1 MRLVSLKQV
10 RPGMKLARTVFTQD
24 GKVLL
29 GTGMTLTERLIQGLE
44 RSKVDAVY
52 IDDPRTE
59 DIVAEDVI
67 RPQTRQVAV
76 EVIEKTVKQITN
88 SNKLARKISLKE
100 MGLHFQRA
108 FSAILEDLLQNKQ
121 MVSHL
126 TTISSHSPSLYHHSV
141 NVAVLATAV
150 GMSLGYNRNQLMELG
165 VGAMLHDIGKVN
177 LPAELLQQT
186 EERWTEE
193 QQEIAKQH
201 CVNGFNLL
209 RKQHDISLLSAHV
222 CLQHHERLNGSG
234 YPQGL
239 KGKQIHEYA
248 QIVGIC
254 DVFDSLTS
262 PRPWRKRYMPQD
274 ALEYLLG
281 SGGHLFEHHLV
292 NAFIKHIAVFPI
304 GSSVVLN
311 TGEVGVVSKVDPDYS
326 HRPTVRIIRD
336 GRGNDVHMPYDLDL
350 KTEIKLFIV
359 GFEDEQLFEL
369 KMLQEASAA
378 NDTQEV
384 QTRDP

>member
-1 MRLVSLKQV
+1 MGTVGGIAMRLVSLRQV
-10 RPGMKLARTVFTQD
+10 QPGMKLGRTVFTED

-29 GTGMTLTERLIQGLE
+29 GVGMQLTERLISGLQ
-44 RSKVDAVY
+44 RSGVDSVY

-59 DIVAEDVI
+59 DIVVEEVI
-67 RPQTRQVAV
+67 RPQTRQIAV
-76 EVIEKTVKQITN
+76 EVIEKTIKQITN

-108 FSAILEDLLQNKQ
+108 FSSILDDLMQNKQ
-121 MVSHL
+121 MVGHL

-150 GMSLGYNRNQLMELG
+150 GMSIGYNRTQLMNLG
-165 VGAMLHDIGKVN
+165 VGAMLHDIGKVS
-177 LPAELLQQT
+177 LPEELLQKK
-186 EERWTEE
+186 ERWNAEE
-193 QQEIAKQH
+193 QEIAKQH
-201 CVNGFNLL
+201 TTLGFNLL
-209 RKQHDISLLSAHV
+209 RKQHDISLMSAHV

-239 KGKQIHEYA
+239 VGKQIHEFA

-254 DVFDSLTS
+254 DIYDSLTS

-274 ALEYLLG
+274 AVEYLLG

-292 NAFIKHIAVFPI
+292 NAFIKHIAIFPI

-311 TGEVGVVSKVDPDYS
+311 TGETGVVSRVDPDYS
-326 HRPTVRIIRD
+326 HRPTVRILRD
-336 GRGNDVHMPYDLDL
+336 GRGNDVIAPYDLNL
-350 KTEIKLFIV
+350 KENIRLFII
-359 GFEDEQLFEL
+359 GFEDDQLFNISGLSES
-369 KMLQEASAA
+369 ESS
-378 NDTQEV
+378 
-384 QTRDP
+384 

>member
-1 MRLVSLKQV
+1 MRLVSLRQV
-10 RPGMKLARTVFTQD
+10 QPGMKLGRTVFTED

-29 GTGMTLTERLIQGLE
+29 GVGMQLTERLISGLQ
-44 RSKVDAVY
+44 RSGVDSVY

-59 DIVAEDVI
+59 DIVVEEVI
-67 RPQTRQVAV
+67 RPQTRQIAV
-76 EVIEKTVKQITN
+76 EVIEKTIKQITN

-108 FSAILEDLLQNKQ
+108 FSSILDDLMQNKQ
-121 MVSHL
+121 MVGHL

-150 GMSLGYNRNQLMELG
+150 GMSIGYNRTQLMNLG
-165 VGAMLHDIGKVN
+165 VGAMLHDIGKVS
-177 LPAELLQQT
+177 LPEELLQKK
-186 EERWTEE
+186 ERWNEE
-193 QQEIAKQH
+193 EQEIAKQH
-201 CVNGFNLL
+201 TTLGFNLL
-209 RKQHDISLLSAHV
+209 RKQHDISLMSAHV

-239 KGKQIHEYA
+239 VGKQIHEFA

-254 DVFDSLTS
+254 DIYDSLTS

-274 ALEYLLG
+274 AVEYLLG

-292 NAFIKHIAVFPI
+292 NAFIKHIAIFPL

-311 TGEVGVVSKVDPDYS
+311 TGETGVVSRVDPDYS
-326 HRPTVRIIRD
+326 HRPVVRILRD
-336 GRGNDVHMPYDLDL
+336 GRGNDVIAPYDLNL
-350 KTEIKLFIV
+350 KENIRLFII
-359 GFEDEQLFEL
+359 GFEDDQLFNISGLSES
-369 KMLQEASAA
+369 ES
-378 NDTQEV
+378 E
-384 QTRDP
+384 PS

>member
-1 MRLVSLKQV
+1 MGIVGGIGMRLVSLRQV
-10 RPGMKLARTVFTQD
+10 RPGMKLGRTIFTED

-29 GTGMTLTERLIQGLE
+29 GTGMVLTERLISGLT

-52 IDDPRTE
+52 IDDPRTA
-59 DIVAEDVI
+59 DIQVEEVI
-67 RPQTRQVAV
+67 RPQTRQIAV
-76 EVIEKTVKQITN
+76 EAIEKTFKQITN

-108 FSAILEDLLQNKQ
+108 FSSILDDLLLNKQ
-121 MVSHL
+121 MIGHL
-126 TTISSHSPSLYHHSV
+126 TNISSHSPSMYHHAV
-141 NVAVLATAV
+141 NVAVLSTAV
-150 GMSLGYNRNQLMELG
+150 GMSLGYNRQRLIDLG
-165 VGAMLHDIGKVN
+165 VGAMLHDVGKLS
-177 LPAELLQQT
+177 LP
-186 EERWTEE
+186 EEMLVKEE
-193 QQEIAKQH
+193 QWTAEEKEIAKEH
-201 CVNGFNLL
+201 TRHGFNLL

-239 KGKQIHEYA
+239 QGKQIHEYA
-248 QIVGIC
+248 QIVGIA

-304 GSSVVLN
+304 GSSVVLS
-311 TGEVGVVSKVDPDYS
+311 TGEVGVVSRVDPDYS
-326 HRPTVRIIRD
+326 HRPTVRIIKD
-336 GRGNDVHMPYDLDL
+336 GRGNDVLPPYDLDL
-350 KTEIKLFIV
+350 KANLQLFVV
-359 GFEDEQLFEL
+359 GFEDDDLFRMSDVSET
-369 KMLQEASAA
+369 
-378 NDTQEV
+378 NPT
-384 QTRDP
+384 

>member
-1 MRLVSLKQV
+1 MGTVGGIGMRLVSLRQAQ
-10 RPGMKLARTVFTQD
+10 PGMKLGRTVFTED

-29 GTGMTLTERLIQGLE
+29 GVGMQLTERLISGLQ
-44 RSKVDAVY
+44 RSGVDSVY

-59 DIVAEDVI
+59 DIVVEDVI

-76 EVIEKTVKQITN
+76 EVIEKTIKQITN

-108 FSAILEDLLQNKQ
+108 FSSILDDLMQNKQ
-121 MVSHL
+121 MVGHL

-150 GMSLGYNRNQLMELG
+150 GMSLGYNRTQLMNLG
-165 VGAMLHDIGKVN
+165 IGAMLHDIGKVS
-177 LPAELLQQT
+177 LPEELLQKK
-186 EERWTEE
+186 ERWNAEE
-193 QQEIAKQH
+193 QELAKQH
-201 CVNGFNLL
+201 ATLGFDLL

-239 KGKQIHEYA
+239 VGKQIHEFA
-248 QIVGIC
+248 QIVGLC
-254 DVFDSLTS
+254 DIYDSLTS

-274 ALEYLLG
+274 AVEYLLG

-292 NAFIKHIAVFPI
+292 NAFIKHIAIFPI

-311 TGEVGVVSKVDPDYS
+311 TGETGVVSRVDPDYS
-326 HRPTVRIIRD
+326 HRPTIRVLKD
-336 GRGNDVHMPYDLDL
+336 GRGNDVIAPYDLDL
-350 KTEIKLFIV
+350 KENIKLFIV
-359 GFEDEQLFEL
+359 GFEDDQLFNISGLSE
-369 KMLQEASAA
+369 SSSS
-378 NDTQEV
+378 
-384 QTRDP
+384 

>member
-1 MRLVSLKQV
+1 MGTVGGIGMRLVSLRHVQ
-10 RPGMKLARTVFTQD
+10 PGMKLGRTVFTED

-29 GTGMTLTERLIQGLE
+29 GVGMLLTERLIGGLE
-44 RSKVDAVY
+44 RSGIDSVY
-52 IDDPRTE
+52 IDDPRTA
-59 DIVAEDVI
+59 DIVVEEVI

-76 EVIEKTVKQITN
+76 EAIEKTIKQITN

-108 FSAILEDLLQNKQ
+108 FSSILDDLMLNKQ
-121 MVSHL
+121 MVGHL
-126 TTISSHSPSLYHHSV
+126 TTISTHSPSLYHHSV

-150 GMSLGYNRNQLMELG
+150 GMSLGYNRTQLMQLG
-165 VGAMLHDIGKVN
+165 VGAMLHDIGKVS
-177 LPAELLQQT
+177 LPEELVQKK
-186 EERWTEE
+186 ERWTEE
-193 QQEIAKQH
+193 EREIAKQH
-201 CVNGFNLL
+201 TTLGFNLL

-239 KGKQIHEYA
+239 SGKQIHEYA

-254 DVFDSLTS
+254 DIYDSLTS

-281 SGGHLFEHHLV
+281 SGGHLFEHTLV
-292 NAFIKHIAVFPI
+292 NAFIKHIAIFPI

-311 TGEVGVVSKVDPDYS
+311 TGEIGVVSKVDPDYS
-326 HRPTVRIIRD
+326 HRPIVRILKD
-336 GRGNDVHMPYDLDL
+336 GRGNDVHTPFDLNL
-350 KTEIKLFIV
+350 KENIKLFIV
-359 GFEDEQLFEL
+359 GFEDDELFSLGGMSE
-369 KMLQEASAA
+369 
-378 NDTQEV
+378 DT
-384 QTRDP
+384 PS

>member
-1 MRLVSLKQV
+1 MRLVSLRQV
-10 RPGMKLARTVFTQD
+10 QPGMKLGRTVFTED

-29 GTGMTLTERLIQGLE
+29 GVGMQLTERLISGLQ
-44 RSKVDAVY
+44 RSGVDSVY

-59 DIVAEDVI
+59 DIVVEEVI
-67 RPQTRQVAV
+67 RPQTRQIAV
-76 EVIEKTVKQITN
+76 EVIEKTIKQITN

-108 FSAILEDLLQNKQ
+108 FSSILDDLMQNKQ
-121 MVSHL
+121 MVGHL

-150 GMSLGYNRNQLMELG
+150 GMSIGYNRTQLMNLG
-165 VGAMLHDIGKVN
+165 VGAMLHDIGKVS
-177 LPAELLQQT
+177 LPEELLQKK
-186 EERWTEE
+186 ERWNEE
-193 QQEIAKQH
+193 EQEIAKQH
-201 CVNGFNLL
+201 TTLGFNLL
-209 RKQHDISLLSAHV
+209 RKQHDISLMSAHV

-239 KGKQIHEYA
+239 VGKQIHEFA

-254 DVFDSLTS
+254 DIYDSLTS

-274 ALEYLLG
+274 AVEYLLG

-292 NAFIKHIAVFPI
+292 NAFIKHIAIFPI

-311 TGEVGVVSKVDPDYS
+311 TGETGVVSRVDPDYS
-326 HRPTVRIIRD
+326 HRPVVRILRD
-336 GRGNDVHMPYDLDL
+336 GRGNDVIAPYDLNL
-350 KTEIKLFIV
+350 KENIRLFII
-359 GFEDEQLFEL
+359 GFEDDQLFNISGLSES
-369 KMLQEASAA
+369 ES
-378 NDTQEV
+378 E
-384 QTRDP
+384 PS

>member
-1 MRLVSLKQV
+1 MRLVSLRQV
-10 RPGMKLARTVFTQD
+10 QPGMKLGRTVFTED

-29 GTGMTLTERLIQGLE
+29 GVGMQLTERLISGLQ
-44 RSKVDAVY
+44 RSGVDSVY

-59 DIVAEDVI
+59 DIVVEEVI
-67 RPQTRQVAV
+67 RPQTRQIAV
-76 EVIEKTVKQITN
+76 EVIEKTIKQITN

-108 FSAILEDLLQNKQ
+108 FSSILDDLMQNKQ
-121 MVSHL
+121 MVGHL

-150 GMSLGYNRNQLMELG
+150 GMSIGYNRTQLMNLG
-165 VGAMLHDIGKVN
+165 VGAMLHDIGKVS
-177 LPAELLQQT
+177 LPEELLQKK
-186 EERWTEE
+186 ERWNAEE
-193 QQEIAKQH
+193 QEIAKQH
-201 CVNGFNLL
+201 TTLGFNLL
-209 RKQHDISLLSAHV
+209 RKQHDISLMSAHV

-239 KGKQIHEYA
+239 VGKQIHEFA

-254 DVFDSLTS
+254 DIYDSLTS

-274 ALEYLLG
+274 AVEYLLG

-292 NAFIKHIAVFPI
+292 NAFIKHIAIFPI

-311 TGEVGVVSKVDPDYS
+311 TGETGVVSRVDPDYS
-326 HRPTVRIIRD
+326 HRPTVRILRD
-336 GRGNDVHMPYDLDL
+336 GRGNDVIAPYDLNL
-350 KTEIKLFIV
+350 KENIRLFII
-359 GFEDEQLFEL
+359 GFEDDQLFNISGLSES
-369 KMLQEASAA
+369 ESS
-378 NDTQEV
+378 
-384 QTRDP
+384 

>member
-1 MRLVSLKQV
+1 
-10 RPGMKLARTVFTQD
+10 MKLARTVFTQD

-29 GTGMTLTERLIQGLE
+29 GSGMTLNDRLIQGLE
-44 RSKVDAVY
+44 RSNVDAVY

-59 DIVAEDVI
+59 DIVVEDVI
-67 RPQTRQVAV
+67 RQETRQVAV
-76 EVIEKTVKQITN
+76 EAIEKTVKQITN
-88 SNKLARKISLKE
+88 SNKLSRKISLKE

-108 FSAILEDLLQNKQ
+108 FSAILEDLMQNKT

-126 TTISSHSPSLYHHSV
+126 TTISSYSPSLYHHSV

-150 GMSLGYNRNQLMELG
+150 GMSLGYNRSQLMDLG
-165 VGAMLHDIGKVN
+165 IGAMLHDIGKIN
-177 LPAELLQQT
+177 LPEELLQQT

-201 CVNGFNLL
+201 CRNGFDLL

-239 KGKQIHEYA
+239 QGKQIHEYA

-262 PRPWRKRYMPQD
+262 PRPWRRRYMPQD

-292 NAFIKHIAVFPI
+292 NAFIKHIAIFPI
-304 GSSVVLN
+304 GSSIVLN

-350 KTEIKLFIV
+350 KDNLKLFIV

-369 KMLQEASAA
+369 KTLLESSVGNNEQSS
-378 NDTQEV
+378 
-384 QTRDP
+384 